1 MIKTEQPRPLASLAT
16 LAVVHL
22 LLLSLQLRTPE
33 GQVILRSWTLSVFI
47 PVSMAVHLLAEQTET
62 AVQKYLLLSGAQQE
76 NQLLRMENRQLKVRL
91 VQLHAVEELVS
102 RSADYQLLR
111 RQYLFDTVVAGVVW
125 KGSLGQAERIL
136 INAGMRHGVG
146 KDAAVLAPEGI
157 VGRVR
162 TSSALGAEVELIT
175 SPGAAAG
182 AVQRGSRLQGIIQG
196 NGSALLE
203 WNFIPNYERVPV
215 GEIAFT
221 SGTDQIYPKGL
232 PIGRIVLSEKGPSV
246 YRRILV
252 KPFVDSGRLEEV
264 IVALER

>member
-1 MIKTEQPRPLASLAT
+1 MIKTAQPGPLASLAT

-33 GQVILRSWTLSVFI
+33 GQVILRSWTLSVFT
-47 PVSMAVHLLAEQTET
+47 PMSMATHVLAEQAET
-62 AVQKYLLLSGAQQE
+62 ALQRYLLLSGAQQE
-76 NQLLRMENRQLKVRL
+76 NERLRLENRQLKVQL
-91 VQLHAVEELVS
+91 TQLHGVRELVS
-102 RSADYQLLR
+102 RTADYQLLR
-111 RQYLFDTVVAGVVW
+111 RQYLFDSVVAGVVW
-125 KGSLGQAERIL
+125 KGSFGQAERIL
-136 INAGMRHGVG
+136 INAGMRHGVD
-146 KDAAVLAPEGI
+146 KDAAVLTTQGI

-162 TSSALGAEVELIT
+162 TTSALGAEVELIT

-196 NGSALLE
+196 NGSDLLE

-232 PIGRIVLSEKGPSV
+232 PIGRIVLSEKGTSA